1 MPQQPLRY
9 EAGHVAKLVTASGG
23 WQVDSTLV
31 PPDAAAAASLRELVC
46 SEAGDS
52 FGRLAGGFDAGR
64 ARSRR
69 SGFATSVGHV
79 AKLVTA
85 SGGGRVDATLVPPD
99 AAAAASLRGWA
110 CSEAGNSF
118 GRLAGGCEAGRARC
132 RSSGFATRLA
142 CSEAGDS
149 FGRLAGGFNAGPA
162 RCRSSGFATRLAC
175 SEAGNSFG
183 RLAGGFD
190 AGSARCRSSGFATR
204 AGM

>member
-1 MPQQPLRY
+1 MTDYAVPTARSGRVPLLTS
-9 EAGHVAKLVTASGG
+9 E
-23 WQVDSTLV
+23 
-31 PPDAAAAASLRELVC
+31 C

-52 FGRLAGGFDAGR
+52 FGRLAGELDAGP
-64 ARSRR
+64 ARRR
-69 SGFATSVGHV
+69 SSGFATSVGHV

-85 SGGGRVDATLVPPD
+85 SGGWRVDATLVPPD